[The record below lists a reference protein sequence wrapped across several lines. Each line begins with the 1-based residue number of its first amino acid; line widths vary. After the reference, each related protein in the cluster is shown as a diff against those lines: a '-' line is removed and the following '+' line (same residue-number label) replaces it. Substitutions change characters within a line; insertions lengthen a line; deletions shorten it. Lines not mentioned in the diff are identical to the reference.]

1 MSMSKV
7 DDLIGKRVGKLTVLK
22 RTKDYISPNGVH
34 GIQYICECN
43 CENHSIVTVR
53 RCNLKSGATSSC
65 GCEWQK
71 RMSEVFS
78 KYNKY
83 NLEGDYGIGYTSNT
97 NEEFYFD
104 LEDHDKIKSY
114 CWYQDKKEKYI
125 KSNTKNKNDNPN
137 KNSHTLLLHRTVIE
151 CNEKDII
158 DHINRNRVDCRKN
171 NLRKVD
177 NFDNAR
183 NRSISSN
190 NLSGY
195 IGVFYDKE
203 RKKWSS
209 QLIIKDKKIYFKRFD
224 SKEEAIKAR
233 LEAEL
238 KYFGKDFA
246 PQRHLFE
253 QYGIMEKYYDN

>member
-1 MSMSKV
+1 MGKFY
-7 DDLIGKRVGKLTVLK
+7 DITGQRFGRLIVKRRGENQNKHIMYYCDCDCGN
-22 RTKDYISPNGVH
+22 KDILIRKDSLIDGNT
-34 GIQYICECN
+34 Q
-43 CENHSIVTVR
+43 
-53 RCNLKSGATSSC
+53 SC
-65 GCEWQK
+65 GCLAIE
-71 RMSEVFS
+71 RRTESS
-78 KYNKY
+78 KMACKKSNKY
-83 NLEGDYGIGYTSNT
+83 KLLENYGVGWTSNT

-104 LEDHDKIKSY
+104 LEDHDKIKDY

-137 KNSHTLLLHRTVIE
+137 KKSHTLLLHRMVIE

-195 IGVFYDKE
+195 IGVSYDKE